1 MSNYIEKFDID
12 FCLGHSEVIL
22 GKYKTSNLGYWHVLC
37 TNFHTVAQCKPFLI
51 DEFGK
56 ALCDFYRFGF
66 QVESD
71 TFKMIYKDFSG
82 SEIEEFFRE
91 LCCSSLNN

>member
-1 MSNYIEKFDID
+1 MINRNKYIEKFDVG
-12 FCLGHSEVIL
+12 FCLGHSRIIL
-22 GKYKTSNLGYWHVLC
+22 GKCNVASLGYWHVLC
-37 TNFHTVAQCKPFLI
+37 IDFRSVAQCKPFLI

-66 QVESD
+66 QVEPD

-82 SEIEEFFRE
+82 SEIEEFFRGW
-91 LCCSSLNN
+91 

>member
-1 MSNYIEKFDID
+1 MINRNKYIEKFDVD
-12 FCLGHSEVIL
+12 FCLGHSRIIL
-22 GKYKTSNLGYWHVLC
+22 GKYNTTNLGFWHVLC
-37 TNFHTVAQCKPFLI
+37 TDFCSVAQCKPFLI

-56 ALCDFYRFGF
+56 ALYDFYRFGF
-66 QVESD
+66 QVEPG

-91 LCCSSLNN
+91 W